1 MRRLGRLGAALLAVG
16 ALATLTFAGSSAGHG
31 KKPPAGPLTKKAIM
45 FAVRRHAPGPHGA
58 LRGQGHHAHVQRFDE
73 AGRARKER
81 PASGVPAEHGRGL
94 AHPRYRDVAGRARL
108 HEQHVPPHGDE
119 LRQHDELLDERGPP
133 GGHDPPV
140 GRAGRQEGRVDG
152 MGCRPRAQARAAGA
166 RRRLP
171 HLHRRPRHRPQLRP
185 ARAAGAR
192 EQLRRPVP
200 AADAGRR
207 GRLDERSGLVQPGEA
222 DDLHARER
230 ADPGRRRLGPLHL
243 RLDQRRD
250 GQLQPRPD
258 RQQRGR
264 KGRQQGGREPDA
276 WRVGRREAQARLRRT
291 GRQDGRLLR
300 QADRPQRGCVAV
312 PALLHVRPAAERELQ
327 RARAGAARTPS
338 SRRWRPTSRPRP
350 RPTSRRSRR

>member
-1 MRRLGRLGAALLAVG
+1 MEWVAA
-16 ALATLTFAGSSAGHG
+16 
-31 KKPPAGPLTKKAIM
+31 
-45 FAVRRHAPGPHGA
+45 
-58 LRGQGHHAHVQRFDE
+58 RG
-73 AGRARKER
+73 
-81 PASGVPAEHGRGL
+81 
-94 AHPRYRDVAGRARL
+94 
-108 HEQHVPPHGDE
+108 
-119 LRQHDELLDERGPP
+119 
-133 GGHDPPV
+133 
-140 GRAGRQEGRVDG
+140 
-152 MGCRPRAQARAAGA
+152 AQARAAGA

-185 ARAAGAR
+185 ARAAGAC

-222 DDLHARER
+222 DDLHAREC

-250 GQLQPRPD
+250 GQLRPRPD

-264 KGRQQGGREPDA
+264 QGRQQGGREPDA
-276 WRVGRREAQARLRRT
+276 WRVGRREAQARLRFT

-300 QADRPQRGCVAV
+300 QADRPQRRCLAV

-327 RARAGAARTPS
+327 RARAGGLGRLRRDAGGQLPDLDRSRLRAARGAD
-338 SRRWRPTSRPRP
+338 RRRGHLRRAGADVGRRALRVPELHRQHARLQARRAVPGQPGHGRVQPPVPRAAHEDGPGWATEPLLRRRQRRRHEGRAARQAGGLHP
-350 RPTSRRSRR
+350 RRVPRGRRHARRSDAG